1 MAKLHVEMVTAE
13 GRVLS
18 EEADFVRAP
27 GLAGE
32 LGVLPNHIP
41 LMTPLKTGEVLV
53 RNDNREQFLFVAGG
67 FLEVLPDKVVILAD
81 AAERAEDIDEAR
93 AEESRRRAEQLMEQR
108 AGDDAE
114 VAAAAAAMER
124 AMFRLR
130 IAELRKHGAGR
141 RGSRSPGVP
150 SHGPE
155 D

>member
-1 MAKLHVEMVTAE
+1 MAKLHVELVTAE

-41 LMTPLKTGEVLV
+41 LMTPLRTGEVLV
-53 RNDNREQFLFVAGG
+53 RNDNREEFLFVAGG

-93 AEESRRRAEQLMEQR
+93 AEEARRRAQQLVEQR
-108 AGDDAE
+108 PADVDT
-114 VAAAAAAMER
+114 AAAAAALER
-124 AMFRLR
+124 ALFRLR
-130 IAELRKHGAGR
+130 IAELRKRGGR
-141 RGSRSPGVP
+141 RGTSGTPGTP
-150 SHGPE
+150 HGENAP
-155 D
+155 